1 MESRRFCCSLG
12 WGGGNKK
19 KRNSEIAMKK
29 QKLTHR
35 NIVIF
40 VDMYFE
46 VKKETM
52 RTNLNNGSTRH

>member
-1 MESRRFCCSLG
+1 MLQSGVG
-12 WGGGNKK
+12 WEVIKK
-19 KRNSEIAMKK
+19 ENSEIATKK

-52 RTNLNNGSTRH
+52 RTN